1 MTRVVRESK
10 QLLQGMLSCLP
21 NHTLFEELAIFTN
34 ILEELIVGSNLDFS
48 TEIKEQAYILS
59 ATMVRE
65 DINKDNM

>member
-1 MTRVVRESK
+1 
-10 QLLQGMLSCLP
+10 MLSCLP